1 MPAIDLGRALRTAEQ
16 SPQSVPDIVL
26 RLATEIGATDVTLYL
41 VDFAQKTLEPMP
53 DRGVHAEVPTQ
64 EMVSGS
70 MAGRAFLERAV
81 QVVERDEGSRVWIPV
96 IEGSD
101 RTGVLA
107 LTVPSADD
115 EILGACETLGRLA
128 GYFVATQSRTT
139 DLYNLHR
146 RRKALSLAASM
157 QWDILPPLV
166 LKTPLVTLAG
176 ILEPAYEVGGDC
188 FDYALND
195 TQLHLAVI
203 DAMGHGVTSSLIST
217 LAVGSY
223 RHDRREGRRL
233 DDIHANLDAAMAA
246 EFPNTTFAT
255 GQLAQIDVETGV
267 MSWTNA
273 GHPVPL
279 LVRNGRVVSGLECR
293 PTPPWGLG
301 STFTPGARP
310 TVATTALE
318 PGDSVLFY
326 TDGVIEAHALH
337 GDQFGIERLVDLAG
351 RHASDQLE
359 PEDIVRHIVGAVL
372 EYREGQLA
380 DDATVVL
387 VRWNGPVG

>member
-1 MPAIDLGRALRTAEQ
+1 MPAMDLGHALRTAEL
-16 SPQSVPDIVL
+16 SPQSVPDIVR
-26 RLATEIGATDVTLYL
+26 RLATDLGATDVTLYL

-53 DRGVHAEVPTQ
+53 DRGVHAEVPRQ
-64 EMVSGS
+64 ETVAGS
-70 MAGRAFLERAV
+70 MAGRAFLEHTA
-81 QVVERDEGSRVWIPV
+81 QVAERDGGGRVWVPV
-96 IEGSD
+96 VEGSD

-107 LTVPSADD
+107 MTVSAADD
-115 EILGACETLGRLA
+115 ETVGACETLGRLA
-128 GYFVATQSRTT
+128 GYFIATQARTT

-166 LKTPLVTLAG
+166 LKTPSVTLAG

-195 TQLHLAVI
+195 TQLNLAIV

-223 RHDRREGRRL
+223 RHDRREGRPL
-233 DDIHANLDAAMAA
+233 DDIHANLDAAMTS
-246 EFPNTTFAT
+246 EFPNATFAT
-255 GQLAQIDVETGV
+255 GQLVQIDVETGV

-279 LVRNGRVVSGLECR
+279 LIRNGRVVSGLECP

-301 STFTPGARP
+301 AIFAPDVRP
-310 TVATTALE
+310 VVATTPLE

-337 GDQFGIERLVDLAG
+337 GDPFGLERLIDLAG

-359 PEDIVRHIVGAVL
+359 PADIVRHIVDAVL
-372 EYREGQLA
+372 DYREGQLA
-380 DDATVVL
+380 DDATAVL
-387 VRWNGPVG
+387 VRWNGAVS

>member
-1 MPAIDLGRALRTAEQ
+1 MPAIDLGHALRTAEL
-16 SPQSVPDIVL
+16 SPQSVPDTVL
-26 RLATEIGATDVTLYL
+26 RLAEEVGATDVTLYL

-53 DRGVHAEVPTQ
+53 DRGVHAEVPRQ
-64 EMVSGS
+64 EAVSGS
-70 MAGRAFLERAV
+70 MAGRAFLERGP
-81 QVVERDEGSRVWIPV
+81 QVAEREEGSRVWVPV

-107 LTVPSADD
+107 MTVPNEGD
-115 EILGACETLGRLA
+115 ETIEACETLGRLA
-128 GYFVATQSRTT
+128 GYFVATQARTT

-166 LKTPLVTLAG
+166 LKTPLITLAG
-176 ILEPAYEVGGDC
+176 IVEPAYEVGGDC

-195 TQLHLAVI
+195 TQLHLAIV

-233 DDIHANLDAAMAA
+233 DDIHVNLDAAMTA

-255 GQLAQIDVETGV
+255 GQLAQIDVDTGV

-273 GHPVPL
+273 GHPIPL
-279 LVRNGRVVSGLECR
+279 LIRNGRVVSGLECE

-301 STFTPGARP
+301 STFTPDARP

-326 TDGVIEAHALH
+326 TDGVIEAHASH
-337 GDQFGIERLVDLAG
+337 GDPFGLERLIDLAG

-359 PEDIVRHIVGAVL
+359 PEQIVRHIVDAVL
-372 EYREGQLA
+372 DYRSGQLT
-380 DDATVVL
+380 DDATAVL
-387 VRWNGPVG
+387 VRWNGTVG